1 MRILGSYQAGEKFEI
16 EIMRDKKKQKLNVDM
31 PDNRQSRLHTLRE
44 LQVVA
49 DPAPLAPTPPAP
61 KLDDRT

>member
-1 MRILGSYQAGEKFEI
+1 
-16 EIMRDKKKQKLNVDM
+16 MRDKKKQKLNVDM